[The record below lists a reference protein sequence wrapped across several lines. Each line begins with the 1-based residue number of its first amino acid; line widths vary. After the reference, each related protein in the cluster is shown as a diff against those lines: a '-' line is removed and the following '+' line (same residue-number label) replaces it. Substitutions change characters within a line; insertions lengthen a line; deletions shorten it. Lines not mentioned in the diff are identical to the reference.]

1 MRSIIHRSVFFY
13 ITHLLTF
20 SIMPLSTAFAG
31 RKWGVVFHSLL
42 GFVWLPSSVLWS
54 EWGESY
60 SFLRL
65 LPVRDRDVVRAKL
78 GLGLGAVAAYWAL
91 LSLAALAA
99 WGPSPEFLS
108 RFSLITLIASVW
120 PPLVALCYT
129 GIWRN
134 GVRAMLFP
142 WITLMGFFMVVYIG
156 FVSRFARL
164 HRDDVLLPLAG
175 GGWPLSLLAVV
186 VGLIIF
192 SFLAGR
198 AARVKWNSDDHL
210 QIP

>member
-78 GLGLGAVAAYWAL
+78 GLGLEPLRPIGPCSLWRRWRPGA
-91 LSLAALAA
+91 
-99 WGPSPEFLS
+99 
-108 RFSLITLIASVW
+108 R
-120 PPLVALCYT
+120 
-129 GIWRN
+129 R
-134 GVRAMLFP
+134 R
-142 WITLMGFFMVVYIG
+142 
-156 FVSRFARL
+156 
-164 HRDDVLLPLAG
+164 
-175 GGWPLSLLAVV
+175 
-186 VGLIIF
+186 
-192 SFLAGR
+192 SF
-198 AARVKWNSDDHL
+198 
-210 QIP
+210 